1 MNVIPRKGS
10 FARQE
15 AEWEKKKKSILKLS
29 VNLGIT
35 DISIRIFHLNVEK
48 LTFNERVYN

>member
-1 MNVIPRKGS
+1 MNVILRKEG

-15 AEWEKKKKSILKLS
+15 AEGEKGILKLG

-35 DISIRIFHLNVEK
+35 DISIRIFYLNVEK
-48 LTFNERVYN
+48 LTR

>member
-1 MNVIPRKGS
+1 MNLILRKEG

-15 AEWEKKKKSILKLS
+15 AEGKISILKLS

-35 DISIRIFHLNVEK
+35 DISIRIFDLNVEK
-48 LTFNERVYN
+48 LTR